1 MVRLLIAAI
10 LSLTNVVVQAQDLD
24 QGRTEFLSKCAA
36 CHGADAKGAGPM
48 ASKLKRKPADLT
60 ALAKNNN
67 DVFPTDAIAAI
78 VDGRGAISHR
88 RLEMPIW
95 GCRQGPPPGPRRKA
109 YQPKPIESLLDM
121 PCDPEEVIKKRIRAI
136 VEYLGQIQEK

>member
-1 MVRLLIAAI
+1 
-10 LSLTNVVVQAQDLD
+10 
-24 QGRTEFLSKCAA
+24 
-36 CHGADAKGAGPM
+36 
-48 ASKLKRKPADLT
+48 KPADLT

-95 GCRQGPPPGPRRKA
+95 GCRQGPPPSRQRKA
-109 YQPKPIESLLDM
+109 YQPTPIESLLDM
-121 PCDPEEVIKKRIRAI
+121 PCEPEQVIRKRILEI
-136 VEYLGQIQEK
+136 VEYLSRIQEK